1 MDYDATL
8 ARYKRDLENYKRDL
22 DIIFDASNVDIQKNL
37 TDKYKE
43 IVQTKEDVLKLTHPD
58 YTTYMSSLINNYSY
72 PNKDTSKTLK
82 DNFKT
87 LYNKQYSQNVNLF
100 IGMVVVFGII
110 VKMSF
115 YETITPAPINTSILK

>member
-8 ARYKRDLENYKRDL
+8 ARYKRDLEKYKTDL